1 MSLDLLFYF
10 IVVGDPN
17 DLVPIARRQGNMLQ
31 GWKSL
36 SSLGL
41 LNLTYDVTAS
51 ELVTMVVTEV
61 GNIPCTSV
69 PVILRLS
76 QMNS

>member
-1 MSLDLLFYF
+1 MPLF
-10 IVVGDPN
+10 IGDPD
-17 DLVPIARRQGNMLQ
+17 DLVPIGRRQGNMLQ
-31 GWKSL
+31 GWKNL

-76 QMNS
+76 QMNN

>member
-1 MSLDLLFYF
+1 MLLF
-10 IVVGDPN
+10 IGDPD
-17 DLVPIARRQGNMLQ
+17 DLVPIGRNMLQ
-31 GWKSL
+31 GWKNL

-76 QMNS
+76 QMNN